1 MQTPR
6 LASGLHE
13 LSVTP
18 SKSIPSVVAG
28 GFPIPFGLG
37 RNLHDLN
44 GRRGDARG
52 IMARSGSSRIPL
64 GASTVSYGRRNDDN
78 DDAFHFPEG
87 QTNFVAEC
95 DLPTA
100 RGNFRMRAYSY
111 RGAKVVMRDGEKVL
125 EWHEMEPVVIYK
137 GNLRGSTEAVVR
149 VHDQCYTSEVLG
161 SMRCDCRE
169 QLELALDYI
178 EQHGGLVVYMPQE
191 GRGIGLANKIAAYQL
206 QDGGL
211 DTVDANRA
219 LGFGDDERS
228 YACVPYM
235 LKDMGIER
243 IRLMTN
249 NPFKIR
255 QLAELGINIVG
266 ARPHV
271 VEANDFNIKYLRT
284 KAKRMAHLLPSL
296 DKDSLA
302 APPDGDSRAVLAS
315 RDTSWLPNQA
325 SETQENLR
333 TESVESALR
342 ALQEGVAVIVLD
354 RIREEAWLV
363 AGASVLSMSSLALM
377 SKLGDSLSV
386 TVADTA
392 IEALGRYRQVYSK
405 DKLDAGTGGDGKCSR
420 ESALQSVQTRR
431 VSLVRR
437 LAAAVEDADK
447 VQAEAMLRALPS
459 PLATVLGPLKRA
471 GSWTATDGR
480 NEGSAGESTWERV
493 QTDCAELR
501 MLAMQ
506 VSDTHS
512 NTGDAVMKLLGL
524 ARLPAIA
531 VSTLLM
537 AEDRTVALSIA
548 SVEALAEDSDIVI
561 TSVEEVAN
569 FKAAKFLTDS

>member
-1 MQTPR
+1 MEDSTIQCQFFTQITVLVDRQPSMLTLFFRSARLRWGRPKNQGTCKLARVLECDQTGATLHALSLQRYVQAPLR
-6 LASGLHE
+6 MAECRVVEPDELVAGIIGFSTAVVLVVVLGLCALCSCSSSTARGDGRTVAAFMPTPQLASGLRE
-13 LSVTP
+13 ISVTL

-28 GFPIPFGLG
+28 CFPITFGLG
-37 RNLHDLN
+37 REPHDLN

-125 EWHEMEPVVIYK
+125 EWQEMEPVVIYK
-137 GNLRGSTEAVVR
+137 ENLRGSTEAVVR

-255 QLAELGINIVG
+255 QVHELSFF
-266 ARPHV
+266 PC
-271 VEANDFNIKYLRT
+271 
-284 KAKRMAHLLPSL
+284 LL
-296 DKDSLA
+296 
-302 APPDGDSRAVLAS
+302 
-315 RDTSWLPNQA
+315 
-325 SETQENLR
+325 
-333 TESVESALR
+333 
-342 ALQEGVAVIVLD
+342 
-354 RIREEAWLV
+354 
-363 AGASVLSMSSLALM
+363 
-377 SKLGDSLSV
+377 
-386 TVADTA
+386 
-392 IEALGRYRQVYSK
+392 
-405 DKLDAGTGGDGKCSR
+405 
-420 ESALQSVQTRR
+420 
-431 VSLVRR
+431 
-437 LAAAVEDADK
+437 
-447 VQAEAMLRALPS
+447 
-459 PLATVLGPLKRA
+459 
-471 GSWTATDGR
+471 
-480 NEGSAGESTWERV
+480 
-493 QTDCAELR
+493 DCA
-501 MLAMQ
+501 LAY
-506 VSDTHS
+506 
-512 NTGDAVMKLLGL
+512 
-524 ARLPAIA
+524 
-531 VSTLLM
+531 
-537 AEDRTVALSIA
+537 
-548 SVEALAEDSDIVI
+548 
-561 TSVEEVAN
+561 
-569 FKAAKFLTDS
+569 

>member
-1 MQTPR
+1 MEDSTIQCQFFTQITVLVDRQPSMLTLFFRSARLRWGRPKNQGTCKLARVLECDQTGATLHALSLQRYVQAPLRMAECRVVEPYQLVAGVIGFSTAIVRLVVVLGLCALCSCSSSTARGDGRKVAAFMQTPR

-18 SKSIPSVVAG
+18 SKSIPRVVAG

-178 EQHGGLVVYMPQE
+178 QQHGGLVVYMPQE

-255 QLAELGINIVG
+255 QVLELSFF
-266 ARPHV
+266 PC
-271 VEANDFNIKYLRT
+271 
-284 KAKRMAHLLPSL
+284 LL
-296 DKDSLA
+296 
-302 APPDGDSRAVLAS
+302 
-315 RDTSWLPNQA
+315 
-325 SETQENLR
+325 
-333 TESVESALR
+333 
-342 ALQEGVAVIVLD
+342 
-354 RIREEAWLV
+354 
-363 AGASVLSMSSLALM
+363 
-377 SKLGDSLSV
+377 
-386 TVADTA
+386 
-392 IEALGRYRQVYSK
+392 
-405 DKLDAGTGGDGKCSR
+405 
-420 ESALQSVQTRR
+420 
-431 VSLVRR
+431 
-437 LAAAVEDADK
+437 
-447 VQAEAMLRALPS
+447 
-459 PLATVLGPLKRA
+459 
-471 GSWTATDGR
+471 
-480 NEGSAGESTWERV
+480 
-493 QTDCAELR
+493 DCA
-501 MLAMQ
+501 
-506 VSDTHS
+506 
-512 NTGDAVMKLLGL
+512 
-524 ARLPAIA
+524 
-531 VSTLLM
+531 
-537 AEDRTVALSIA
+537 
-548 SVEALAEDSDIVI
+548 
-561 TSVEEVAN
+561 
-569 FKAAKFLTDS
+569 LTY